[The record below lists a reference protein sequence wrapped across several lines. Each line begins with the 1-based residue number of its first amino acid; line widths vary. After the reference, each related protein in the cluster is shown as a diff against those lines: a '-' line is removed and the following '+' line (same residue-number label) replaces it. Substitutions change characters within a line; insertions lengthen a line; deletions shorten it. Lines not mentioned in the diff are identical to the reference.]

1 MEGHL
6 RGNGLESQTNEA
18 LFFSGI
24 LRFLAMLAGLKSD
37 LQQKGNGKM

>member
-24 LRFLAMLAGLKSD
+24 LRFLAGLKPD
-37 LQQKGNGKM
+37 LQQKSNGKM